1 MKRSL
6 VKIPIIGSILLFGYR
21 FIIGVSYLKSPVANV
36 IKWLFASRETTN
48 LTYDLEPANVAY
60 LTHFVAE
67 VAGKEYKEVRQYIL
81 EIEQDA
87 VLKEY
92 IQRTILA
99 SPEGFKADKEVRFG
113 RRIGWYAL
121 VRATKP
127 RVVIETGVD
136 KGLGSCV
143 LTRALMR
150 NQEEG
155 FPGRYYGT
163 DINPKAGYLLGGPYA
178 TFGQILY
185 GDSIESLKKLNVP
198 IDLFINDSDH
208 SAEYEAAEYQ
218 VIRDR
223 LSDASLIIG
232 DNSHCTSKLEEFALQ
247 TNRKFL
253 FFQERPKQ
261 HWYPGA
267 GIGVAYKR
275 VSARAQL

>member
-1 MKRSL
+1 MKRFL
-6 VKIPIIGSILLFGYR
+6 IKIPVIGSIILFGYR
-21 FIIGVSYLKSPVANV
+21 FMMGLSFFKAPVSNF
-36 IKWLFASRETTN
+36 INWLFTSRETTN
-48 LTYDLEPANVAY
+48 LTYDLDADNVAY

-67 VAGKEYKEVRQYIL
+67 VTGKEYKIIQQYIR

-87 VLKEY
+87 PLKEY
-92 IQRTILA
+92 IQRTIQA

-143 LTRALMR
+143 LIRALMR
-150 NQEEG
+150 NREEG
-155 FPGRYYGT
+155 FPGKYYGT

-178 TFGQILY
+178 AFGEILY
-185 GDSIESLKKLNVP
+185 GDSIQSLKKLNVP

-208 SAEYEAAEYQ
+208 SADYEQAEYQ
-218 VIRDR
+218 AVRDR
-223 LSDASLIIG
+223 LSDASFVIG
-232 DNSHCTSKLEEFALQ
+232 DNSHVTSKLQEFALE

-253 FFQERPKQ
+253 FFQEQPKQ
-261 HWYPGA
+261 HWYRGA

-275 VSARAQL
+275 VSSV